1 MPFQQP
7 IIFLFNQLREILKNL
22 TDQQY
27 CSPSVVLSNATIGQ
41 HLRHTIEFY
50 QELYKGYETGSVNYD
65 KRQRDYRIETERYF
79 ALQKIDD
86 IINNMCKPDKS
97 LLLVASLSVGYNQQ
111 FEFQTNYN
119 RELLYN
125 LEHTVHHMA
134 LIRIG
139 IEEISSMQLPS
150 NFGVAASTILSG
162 KLCAQ

>member
-1 MPFQQP
+1 MSLQQP
-7 IIFLFNQLREILKNL
+7 ITFLFTQLRDVLKNL
-22 TDQQY
+22 ADQQY
-27 CSPSVVLSNATIGQ
+27 SLPSVILSGATIGQ

-65 KRQRDYRIETERYF
+65 KRQRDYRIETERHF

-86 IINNMCKPDKS
+86 IIKNLYKPDKS
-97 LLLVASLSVGYNQQ
+97 LLLVASLSTGYNKQL
-111 FEFQTNYN
+111 EFQTNYN

-139 IEEISSMQLPS
+139 IEEISTMQLPP
-150 NFGVAASTILSG
+150 NFGVAESTIQSG